1 MRIGK
6 RIVIAH
12 MNAGLTQADLAR
24 KLNVTAQTISAWER
38 GVKTPKLDTI
48 CRICNAIGCDTSEIL
63 STVNISANAEIEA
76 EEHGLLCPLKKGPEE
91 TRMCDKERCAWYFP
105 SAQNCAV
112 AVMAASI
119 SGRPR
124 EEDAQNMLVLR

>member
-6 RIVIAH
+6 RIVIAR

-63 STVNISANAEIEA
+63 SGVNISANAEIE
-76 EEHGLLCPLKKGPEE
+76 EHRQLCPLKKGPEE
-91 TRMCDKERCAWYFP
+91 ARVCDKERCAWYFP
-105 SAQNCAV
+105 STHNCAV
-112 AVMAASI
+112 TVKAALI
-119 SGRPR
+119 SGCPR
-124 EEDAQNMLVLR
+124 EDDILNMPILR